1 MVAMMVENINRELRR
16 TRETHRPKLDTAQ
29 RASARPLPECRR
41 YQLVTPSNTKFFMI
55 RGFLR
60 ERPGFAGASA
70 FALKQGVLGGWLTLK
85 SNTER
90 RNAPSPRPSPT
101 EGAGENL
108 RPSQCVGAP
117 CWLQVAGSTARARG
131 VLGLR
136 KGDKL
141 KLELQPVLEAKSAS
155 LKSCCRV
162 LRRMVSIHAVLKD
175 NREQR

>member
-60 ERPGFAGASA
+60 ERSGFAGASA

-90 RNAPSPRPSPT
+90 RNAPSPRPSPLRR
-101 EGAGENL
+101 GRGRIFVRRNALARHAGC
-108 RPSQCVGAP
+108 RWPVQP
-117 CWLQVAGSTARARG
+117 
-131 VLGLR
+131 LGL
-136 KGDKL
+136 G
-141 KLELQPVLEAKSAS
+141 VFW
-155 LKSCCRV
+155 V
-162 LRRMVSIHAVLKD
+162 
-175 NREQR
+175 